1 MRKILW
7 FVPLLVVALLAVL
20 PSTRRIASGFFHRL
34 SGQAEAETRRSPETK
49 PSDASNSGAEDAPSA
64 ISLPVVGR
72 VVTRGPFRL
81 TVSAT
86 GRAEAVRRAELSP
99 RVGERIA
106 AVRASEGR
114 SVSAGSALIE
124 LDARPFEIALRQ
136 AEAQAARAEVDYKA
150 ALIGQPEANDETKT
164 LLRHR
169 SGLTA
174 AEEDLA
180 RARLDLEGATVTAPF
195 AGVVSSMRAR
205 VGERAT
211 PNQPLCALVDLSTL
225 RVPAEVL
232 ENAFGSIRVGARA
245 KIRFPALGERSFV
258 GRVEALGPE
267 IDAARGTGIAY
278 IAIPN
283 PEQSVRPG
291 MYAEVEI
298 EGEELPNRLV
308 VPRSAVLERDRRLL
322 VFRARG
328 GRAEWSYVQ
337 LGAGTER
344 EVEITSGLDS
354 GDTVL
359 TDGHMTLAHGA
370 PIQVSLDA
378 TQAGAADART
388 TQAGAA
394 R

>member
-1 MRKILW
+1 MRKIFWLA
-7 FVPLLVVALLAVL
+7 PLLVIAALAAL
-20 PSTRRIASGFFHRL
+20 PSTRRVAKELFSRL
-34 SGQAEAETRRSPETK
+34 SSHAEAETQR
-49 PSDASNSGAEDAPSA
+49 GAEERDGGAAEVSAGEAPVA
-64 ISLPVVGR
+64 IALPVVGR

-114 SVSAGSALIE
+114 SVGAGSTLVE
-124 LDARPFEIALRQ
+124 MDARPFEIALRQ
-136 AEAQAARAEVDYKA
+136 AEAQAARAEMDYKA
-150 ALIGQPEANDETKT
+150 ALIGQPDANDETKT

-174 AEEDLA
+174 AQEDLA
-180 RARLDLEGATVTAPF
+180 RARLDFEGATLTAPF
-195 AGVVSSMRAR
+195 AGVVASMRAR

-245 KIRFPALGERSFV
+245 KVRFPALGARSFA
-258 GRVEALGPE
+258 GTVEALGPE

-283 PEQSVRPG
+283 PDQSVRPG

-298 EGEELPNRLV
+298 EGEELPDRLV

-322 VFRARG
+322 VFRARD
-328 GRAEWSYVQ
+328 GR
-337 LGAGTER
+337 R
-344 EVEITSGLDS
+344 VELRASWA
-354 GDTVL
+354 
-359 TDGHMTLAHGA
+359 LAPNA
-370 PIQVSLDA
+370 RSRSPPASTRA
-378 TQAGAADART
+378 TRC
-388 TQAGAA
+388 
-394 R
+394 